1 MKGALI
7 KSMLSDLKSRLKKP
21 AFYVTLFSCLLALAG
36 LIFYELEGKT
46 QYNSNKLAD
55 AVVYGLIAGMA
66 FFLLSM
72 LLGHRWLHYGAA
84 LAMLYALLEYVINE
98 INFWTNWI
106 IATDP
111 VAPAVLQQYF
121 LITGLILLA
130 TVGAFIAAHSARKAY
145 YHGKEAK

>member
-66 FFLLSM
+66 FLVLSM

-145 YHGKEAK
+145 YQGKEAK

>member
-145 YHGKEAK
+145 YQGKEAK